1 MNDVSKQIEPIF
13 TCLGFA
19 TAQCA
24 KDCSP
29 SLFPNVTLYW
39 YPLSFLTIIVF
50 FFISVCFSQTVVIN
64 ELDSDTPSI
73 DDKEFIELLSNTPNF
88 SLDGYVLVFF
98 NGSTI
103 GADSSY
109 LTIDLSGY
117 TTDVNGLLLI
127 GSNAVVPTPQL
138 LIAPNLIQN
147 GPDAVALFTGTAEDF
162 PEGTLATTTNLV
174 DALAYETGSAEAQS
188 LWALLG
194 LSGQVIEGP
203 NNNTDSIQRF
213 DDGLG
218 NPDSISYLATI
229 PTPRALNDGSG
240 IILNGILT
248 TVSQTQYDE
257 GMAFD
262 ITFTSEQNVTSDL
275 NINFSLNNQGFNTS
289 DYTGNTSV
297 IISSGFNT
305 VSTTITLI
313 DDILDEGDE
322 VLKISIST
330 LPTEYLRLNNNLE
343 IRVVDN
349 DFTMAPFG
357 TPLYPTTGIIASTQP
372 TGYYD
377 SINGLSNTTPTTLEQ
392 GLQNIIANP
401 AIVRAQTYADVIDIL
416 EEADQ
421 NPANSNEV
429 WLLYTEQGRAKLDI
443 QTTSNNVGTWNREHT
458 FPRSLAGY
466 NSIDLD
472 EIRDGKDVFWITKA
486 DSLRHGNSDA
496 HALRAADGPENS
508 SRNNQHYGQYNGP
521 SGTAGSFKG
530 DVARSVLYMQIR
542 YNGLSIENGFP
553 STQGQMGD
561 LVTLLDWHRNDPP
574 DDFEMNR
581 NNIVYEWQFNRNPF
595 IDMPELVEYIWG
607 NQAGMV
613 WDNSLSVSDLSVET
627 IKIYPNPINDQL
639 FISGKNN
646 EYNVVI
652 FSSDGRKLQSKTLKN
667 NSPFNLDLATG
678 LYYARISSEGKT
690 ETKKFL
696 VR

>member
-1 MNDVSKQIEPIF
+1 MKIKS
-13 TCLGFA
+13 
-19 TAQCA
+19 
-24 KDCSP
+24 
-29 SLFPNVTLYW
+29 TLV
-39 YPLSFLTIIVF
+39 IIVF

>member
-1 MNDVSKQIEPIF
+1 MKIKS
-13 TCLGFA
+13 
-19 TAQCA
+19 
-24 KDCSP
+24 
-29 SLFPNVTLYW
+29 TLV
-39 YPLSFLTIIVF
+39 IIVF

-73 DDKEFIELLSNTPNF
+73 DDKEFIELLSNIPNF

-248 TVSQTQYDE
+248 TVSQAQYDE

-297 IISSGFNT
+297 IIPSGFNT

-357 TPLYPTTGIIASTQP
+357 TPLYPTTGIVASTQP

-392 GLQNIIANP
+392 GVQNIIANP

-443 QTTSNNVGTWNREHT
+443 QTTSNNAGTWNREHT

-613 WDNSLSVSDLSVET
+613 WDNSLSVSDFSVET

>member
-1 MNDVSKQIEPIF
+1 
-13 TCLGFA
+13 
-19 TAQCA
+19 
-24 KDCSP
+24 
-29 SLFPNVTLYW
+29 
-39 YPLSFLTIIVF
+39 
-50 FFISVCFSQTVVIN
+50 
-64 ELDSDTPSI
+64 
-73 DDKEFIELLSNTPNF
+73 
-88 SLDGYVLVFF
+88 
-98 NGSTI
+98 
-103 GADSSY
+103 
-109 LTIDLSGY
+109 
-117 TTDVNGLLLI
+117 LLLI

>member
-1 MNDVSKQIEPIF
+1 MKIKS
-13 TCLGFA
+13 
-19 TAQCA
+19 
-24 KDCSP
+24 
-29 SLFPNVTLYW
+29 TLV
-39 YPLSFLTIIVF
+39 IIVF

-73 DDKEFIELLSNTPNF
+73 DDKEFIELLSNIPNF

-98 NGSTI
+98 NGSTN

-297 IISSGFNT
+297 IIPSGFNT

-357 TPLYPTTGIIASTQP
+357 TPLYPTTGIVASTQP